1 MSVLSFVK
9 YNMGGVRVSLRL
21 ITVDGGASYI
31 EVSCLSYNGRVRV
44 KENFTKTFH
53 SVLNYLHCC
62 VGGRFEDVQ
71 ALRQGVDEAIRNGA
85 SEVEIPYI
93 SSKELRMGMTMS
105 DAEHLL
111 AMELK
116 RLGVPF
122 KQQVPI
128 AGYIVD
134 FVIGDNLVVE
144 IEGLQH
150 LTNPEKEV
158 TRLKSIEQKGYEVHR
173 IDRIKVLGDPPG
185 IADYVRQVYL
195 RKSRQGS
202 VKRSSTG

>member
-1 MSVLSFVK
+1 MGAVK
-9 YNMGGVRVSLRL
+9 VSLKF
-21 ITVDGGASYI
+21 ITVEGEASYI

-53 SVLNYLHCC
+53 SVLNYLRYC
-62 VGGRFEDVQ
+62 VGGRFEDMQ
-71 ALRQGVDEAIRNGA
+71 ALRQAVDEAIRNGA
-85 SEVEIPYI
+85 SEVEIRYI
-93 SSKELRMGMTMS
+93 SRKELRMGVKMS

-111 AMELK
+111 AKELK

-122 KQQVPI
+122 KQQIPV

-134 FVIGDNLVVE
+134 FVIGDKLVVE

-158 TRLKSIEQKGYEVHR
+158 IRLKSIEQMGYEVHR
-173 IDRIKVLGDPPG
+173 IDRIKVLEDSSG
-185 IADYVRQVYL
+185 IAGYIREVYL
-195 RKSRQGS
+195 RRLGQSKQSPTD
-202 VKRSSTG
+202 SS

>member
-1 MSVLSFVK
+1 
-9 YNMGGVRVSLRL
+9 MGSVRVSLRF
-21 ITVDGGASYI
+21 ITVEGGASYI

-53 SVLNYLHCC
+53 SVLNYLRYC
-62 VGGRFEDVQ
+62 VGGRFEDMQ
-71 ALRQGVDEAIRNGA
+71 ALRQAVDEAIRNGA

-93 SSKELRMGMTMS
+93 SRKELGMGVKMS

-111 AMELK
+111 AKELK

-122 KQQVPI
+122 KQQIPV

-134 FVIGDNLVVE
+134 FVIGDKLVVE

-173 IDRIKVLGDPPG
+173 IDRIKVLEAPSG
-185 IADYVRQVYL
+185 IAGYIREVYL
-195 RKSRQGS
+195 RRLGQSKQPPTGS
-202 VKRSSTG
+202 G